1 MAATWSIK
9 TMERNVSTGGVTV
22 AHWRVIYSETVGDDS
37 YSARSF
43 GASNFSP
50 DPSASD
56 FVAYDDLTESTVLG
70 WVHADVDKN
79 EIETSLTAQIEEQK
93 TPTVSTGVPWS

>member
-9 TMERNVSTGGVTV
+9 TMERNVSDGGVIV
-22 AHWRVIYSETVGDDS
+22 AHWRVIDSETVGDDT

-43 GASNFSP
+43 GSSNFTP
-50 DPSASD
+50 DPRSSD
-56 FVAYDDLTESTVLG
+56 FVPYADLTESTVLG

-79 EIETSLTAQIEEQK
+79 EIEASLTAQIAEQK
-93 TPTVSTGVPWS
+93 TPTVSTGVPW

>member
-22 AHWRVIYSETVGDDS
+22 AHWRVKDSETVEENTYVAQS
-37 YSARSF
+37 Y
-43 GASNFSP
+43 GACRFTP

-56 FVAYDDLTESTVLG
+56 FVAYNDLTESTVLG

-79 EIETSLTAQIEEQK
+79 EIETSLTAQIAEQK
-93 TPTVSTGVPWS
+93 TPTTSTGVPW

>member
-1 MAATWSIK
+1 MAATWEIK
-9 TMERNVSTGGVTV
+9 TMERNVSDGGVIV
-22 AHWRVIYSETVGDDS
+22 AHWRVIDSETVGDNT
-37 YSARSF
+37 YTAHTF
-43 GASNFSP
+43 GSSNFTP

-56 FVAYDDLTESTVLG
+56 FVAYNDLTESTVLG

-93 TPTVSTGVPWS
+93 TPTTSTGVPWS

>member
-1 MAATWSIK
+1 
-9 TMERNVSTGGVTV
+9 MESNVSTGEVTV
-22 AHWRVIYSETVGDDS
+22 AHWRVIDSETVGDDT

-43 GASNFSP
+43 GASNFTP

-56 FVAYDDLTESTVLG
+56 FVAYNDLTESTVLG

-79 EIETSLTAQIEEQK
+79 EIEASLTAQIAEQK